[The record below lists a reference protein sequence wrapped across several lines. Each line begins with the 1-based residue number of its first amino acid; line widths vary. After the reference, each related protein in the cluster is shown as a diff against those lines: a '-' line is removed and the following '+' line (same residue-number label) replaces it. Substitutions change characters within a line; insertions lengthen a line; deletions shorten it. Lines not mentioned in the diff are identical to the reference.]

1 MHAFRWCP
9 FLIVFVSAAMPYGKV
24 ARSDDN
30 SAGVRR
36 ESMAAEMRL
45 AENLRSLSSDQM
57 EGRGV
62 GTVGLDKAAEYVA
75 GYFARLGLNTRVIG
89 EQPFQVFQLAT
100 GTEPG
105 DAQANTLKLRGPG
118 DNGELQV
125 IEGKLG
131 HDFTPLAVGG
141 NGQVEELDAVFVG
154 YGITAKE
161 RDPATQELREYDEY
175 QGVDVRGKAVVMIRK
190 EPQQRDTGSIF
201 NGDRPSRHA
210 EFRTKIAN
218 AIDHGAAAIIMV
230 NDEVGLKVN
239 ILSDEKAWNDALDQL
254 ARQRAEFQALV
265 DPTAE
270 QIARHRSEVARLAE
284 SIQVISKRFEES
296 GDQLVPFRGAGNE
309 PGDRKV
315 PIVFCR
321 RALMDRAL
329 RQVMDKDLATI
340 EREIDADLKPQSRP
354 LSPWKISCQVTVKT
368 NFVQVKNVIGVLE
381 GEGPLADETI
391 IVGAHYDHLG
401 MGGAGSLAPWT
412 AAVHNGADDNGSGTV
427 AMMEIAHQF
436 AVRGS
441 KPRRRIV
448 FMAFTA
454 EERGLLGS
462 RHYVKN
468 PVFPLEKT
476 VAMLNL
482 DMVGRLTDDSLIVF
496 GTGTAAEFNPWLDE
510 LNKNYQFM
518 LTRHSTGVG
527 PSDQTPFVERQ
538 IPVFHFFTGLH
549 DEYHRPADDFELINV
564 AGIGKVAALVE
575 DLVDRIAQAEKP
587 PKFQE
592 VRGEPAPAIG
602 RIGRPQPFFGAAFD
616 QQKTEALTITE
627 LIENGPAAAAGL
639 KVGDVIVMFGER
651 KIQTFGEFTMALKR
665 FSAGNEVPT
674 VVLRNGET
682 VTVKV
687 IVAAP
692 R

>member
-1 MHAFRWCP
+1 M
-9 FLIVFVSAAMPYGKV
+9 
-24 ARSDDN
+24 
-30 SAGVRR
+30 
-36 ESMAAEMRL
+36 EAELRL
-45 AENLRSLSSDQM
+45 AENLRNLSSDQM

-62 GTVGLDKAAEYVA
+62 GTAGIDRAAEYIA
-75 GYFARLGLNTRVIG
+75 AYFARLGLNTRVVG
-89 EQPFQVFQLAT
+89 DQPFQSFQLAT
-100 GTEPG
+100 GTEQG
-105 DAQANTLKLRGPG
+105 DTQANTFRLHGPG
-118 DNGELQV
+118 DNGQIQV
-125 IEGKLG
+125 WEGRLG
-131 HDFTPLAVGG
+131 QDFTPLAVGG
-141 NGQVEELDAVFVG
+141 SGQAQELDAVFVG

-161 RDPATQELREYDEY
+161 RDPATKELREYDEY
-175 QGVDVRGKAVVMIRK
+175 QGIDVRGKAVVIIRK
-190 EPQQRDTGSIF
+190 EPQQRDAGSIF

-218 AIDHGAAAIIMV
+218 ALDHGAAAIVMV
-230 NDEVGLKVN
+230 NDELGLKANV
-239 ILSDEKAWNDALDQL
+239 LSDEKAWNDALDQL
-254 ARQRAEFQALV
+254 AKQRAEFQALV

-270 QIARHRSEVARLAE
+270 QIARHRTEVARLAE

-296 GDQLVPFRGAGNE
+296 GDQLLPFRGAGNE

-315 PIVFCR
+315 PVVFCR
-321 RALMDRAL
+321 RALIDRAL
-329 RQVMDKDLATI
+329 RQVAGKDLATI
-340 EREIDADLKPQSRP
+340 EREIDSDLVPQSRP
-354 LSPWKISCQVTVKT
+354 LSPWKISAQVALKT

-381 GEGPLADETI
+381 GVGPLAEQTV

-427 AMMEIAHQF
+427 AMMEIAHHF
-436 AVRGS
+436 AVRNT

-454 EERGLLGS
+454 EEKGLLGS
-462 RHYVKN
+462 RHYVRN

-510 LNKNYQFM
+510 LNQKYQFL
-518 LTRHSTGVG
+518 LTRHATGFG

-549 DEYHRPADDFELINV
+549 DEYHRPTDDFELINV
-564 AGIGKVAALVE
+564 AGIGKVAALVV
-575 DLVDRIAQAEKP
+575 DLVERIAQADTP

-627 LIENGPAAAAGL
+627 LTENGPAAAAGL
-639 KVGDVIVMFGER
+639 KVGDVIVMFGDR
-651 KIQTFGEFTMALKR
+651 KVQTFGEFTMALKR
-665 FSAGNEVPT
+665 HSAGNEVPT
-674 VVLRNGET
+674 VVVRNGET
-682 VTVKV
+682 MTFKVT
-687 IVAAP
+687 VAAP